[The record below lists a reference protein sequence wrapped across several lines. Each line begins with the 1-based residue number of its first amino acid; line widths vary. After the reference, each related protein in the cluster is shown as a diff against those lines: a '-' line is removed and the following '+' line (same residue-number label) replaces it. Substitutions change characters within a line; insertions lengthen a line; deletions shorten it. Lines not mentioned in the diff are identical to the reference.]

1 MNLSIIG
8 ASQILNQ
15 YHINAINAL
24 DKINL
29 QYIFDLNYSSSL
41 VIEKK
46 STGKAVKNIEDV
58 YKSDYC
64 FISVPPSVRKEII
77 SNLHGSFKAVIIEKP
92 AAMNLSEF
100 NEIQKLSIKK
110 GFPIYVTQS
119 RRYFSNHVLLKN
131 FFKSGILG
139 KIRKIKIREGGIL
152 NWKSNSDH
160 LSKFINETDKGIL
173 QDVGSH
179 LLDLVNL
186 YCRSIGI
193 KINDCS
199 IKVNNFDHK
208 NLTNDL
214 FFSINGDLE
223 IDMGIS
229 RSKMLSNLITIYGE
243 HGQLI
248 TRSLFDDKLILR
260 LNEGEK
266 TIISSL
272 LQKKDF
278 SIESAFIEMW
288 KDILNINDPI
298 VRNAATLDS
307 VKPSI
312 ELMQKVIDEINK

>member
-46 STGKAVKNIEDV
+46 APVKL
-58 YKSDYC
+58 SR
-64 FISVPPSVRKEII
+64 ISKMFTNQITVLYLYHHLQKRVI

-100 NEIQKLSIKK
+100 NEIQELSIKK

-119 RRYFSNHVLLKN
+119 RRYFSNHVLLEKLL
-131 FFKSGILG
+131 KSGILG

-160 LSKFINETDKGIL
+160 LSKSINESDKGVL

-186 YCRSIGI
+186 YCKSIGI
-193 KINDCS
+193 KINDCNV
-199 IKVNNFDHK
+199 KVNNIDHK

-272 LQKKDF
+272 LQKKIF
-278 SIESAFIEMW
+278 LSS
-288 KDILNINDPI
+288 LP
-298 VRNAATLDS
+298 L
-307 VKPSI
+307 
-312 ELMQKVIDEINK
+312 